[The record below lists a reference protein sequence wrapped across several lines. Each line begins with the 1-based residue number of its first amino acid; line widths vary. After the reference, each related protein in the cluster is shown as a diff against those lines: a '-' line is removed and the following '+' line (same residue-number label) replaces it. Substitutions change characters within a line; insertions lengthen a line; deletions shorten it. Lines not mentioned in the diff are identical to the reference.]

1 MDEATYRGYESA
13 YWAHE
18 GAEPREERAT
28 LAHSGTGVRV
38 QVLGEGPPVLF
49 VHGAST
55 SGTSWAALASRM
67 PGFRCLLLDR
77 PGCGLSDPLR
87 EPFADI
93 ASFAAFAD
101 TMLVDVLDALEIE
114 RASVV
119 STSLGG
125 FFSLRTAAAHADRI
139 DRVIHLGWT
148 IGAPMDHLPLVM
160 RMVAAV
166 RPLGRLMARIP
177 LPERAVRS
185 MLAQIG
191 LRQALEAGRLPQESV
206 DWFGAVL
213 RHTHTVRNDTDA
225 MPPMF
230 RPSGGIDDEILFTD
244 DLLGA
249 IGVPVDFLWGAEDP
263 MGGADIATDFV
274 PRIPGA
280 TLQLIEA
287 AGHAV
292 WLDDPDGIADATNGL
307 LTADR

>member
-1 MDEATYRGYESA
+1 M
-13 YWAHE
+13 
-18 GAEPREERAT
+18 
-28 LAHSGTGVRV
+28 
-38 QVLGEGPPVLF
+38 LF

-67 PGFRCLLLDR
+67 TGFRCLLLDR

-87 EPFADI
+87 EPFVDI

-101 TMLVDVLDALEIE
+101 TMLVDVLDALDLE
-114 RASVV
+114 RAALV

-125 FFSLRTAAAHADRI
+125 YFSLRTAAAHAHRI
-139 DRVIHLGWT
+139 DQVVHLGWT

-166 RPLGRLMARIP
+166 RPVGRLMARMP

-191 LRQALEAGRLPQESV
+191 LRQALEAGRLPQEFV
-206 DWFGAVL
+206 DWFGAML
-213 RHTHTVRNDTDA
+213 RCTHTVRNDTDV

-230 RPSGGIDDEILFTD
+230 RPTGGMEEEILFTD
-244 DLLGA
+244 DLLGR
-249 IGVPVDFLWGAEDP
+249 IEVPVDFLWGAEDP
-263 MGGADIATDFV
+263 MGGADIASDFV

-287 AGHAV
+287 GGHAV
-292 WLDDPDGIADATNGL
+292 WLDDPDGIADTTIGL
-307 LTADR
+307 LSADR